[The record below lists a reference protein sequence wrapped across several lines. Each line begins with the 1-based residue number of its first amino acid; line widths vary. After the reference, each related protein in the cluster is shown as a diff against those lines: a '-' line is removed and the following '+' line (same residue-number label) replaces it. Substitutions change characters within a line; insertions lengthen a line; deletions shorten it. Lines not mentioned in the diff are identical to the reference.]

1 MWDSDENG
9 RRVLICDFCGEVIE
23 PAKPG
28 YYGEDYVEVNG
39 ECIHTEN
46 CMDRWIH
53 EHRKEATYGE
63 SHADS
68 DADQGPEESR

>member
-46 CMDRWIH
+46 CI
-53 EHRKEATYGE
+53 TYTE
-63 SHADS
+63 LL
-68 DADQGPEESR
+68 

>member
-28 YYGEDYVEVNG
+28 YYGEDYVEVKHVNLLTAG
-39 ECIHTEN
+39 FQRTQSEKGQN
-46 CMDRWIH
+46 
-53 EHRKEATYGE
+53 
-63 SHADS
+63 
-68 DADQGPEESR
+68 

>member
-1 MWDSDENG
+1 
-9 RRVLICDFCGEVIE
+9 VLICDFCGEVIAS
-23 PAKPG
+23 AKPG

-63 SHADS
+63 N
-68 DADQGPEESR
+68 R

>member
-46 CMDRWIH
+46 CMDRSIH

-63 SHADS
+63 S
-68 DADQGPEESR
+68 R